1 MNEYIAT
8 QSSDRSVKLYSIST
22 KGGTLETHPVGSNSK
37 MVLKGSRRHQRT
49 GSTTSMKGVNSHSRA
64 TSVTR
69 PSPAPAGMGGDN
81 GKGRRSHVRRS
92 SISSE
97 ASSVSMA
104 PSTRG
109 DFRESV
115 AMGGG
120 MDAPLTPATSTT
132 SGVGGMFL
140 PPSSSSYSSTAIKES
155 NNSSTTQTHLGRE
168 KDTSTPF
175 KEYRE
180 PRTAATSRRSSFS
193 GSQAPGSPAS
203 FRGRVMIDDRWDIL
217 LRHKFL
223 LTLSLIGT
231 HVLHTDV
238 PRLQCHPF
246 QPFVHPTHQR
256 ARQRQHGLRHP
267 SPLPLIPPIP
277 PTGRRQSCTA
287 MRTLLPSSAD

>member
-37 MVLKGSRRHQRT
+37 MVLKGSRRHQRS

-81 GKGRRSHVRRS
+81 AKGRRSHVRRS

-109 DFRESV
+109 DFRESISIS
-115 AMGGG
+115 GG

-140 PPSSSSYSSTAIKES
+140 PPSSSYPSTGIKES
-155 NNSSTTQTHLGRE
+155 NNSSTAQTHLGRE

-180 PRTAATSRRSSFS
+180 PKTAATSRRSSFS

-203 FRGRVMIDDRWDIL
+203 FRGRVMIDDRWVIL
-217 LRHKFL
+217 LRCLAVFGEFI
-223 LTLSLIGT
+223 LTFSWIGT
-231 HVLHTDV
+231 HGLRMDVL
-238 PRLQCHPF
+238 RLQCHPF
-246 QPFVHPTHQR
+246 PRFVHPTHRR
-256 ARQRQHGLRHP
+256 APRQPHGLRHP
-267 SPLPLIPPIP
+267 LPLPLIPPIP
-277 PTGRRQSCTA
+277 PTG
-287 MRTLLPSSAD
+287 

>member
-8 QSSDRSVKLYSIST
+8 QSSDRSVKLYSISA

-49 GSTTSMKGVNSHSRA
+49 GSTTSMKGGVNNHSRA

-104 PSTRG
+104 PSARG
-109 DFRESV
+109 DFRESIS
-115 AMGGG
+115 MGGG
-120 MDAPLTPATSTT
+120 AMDAPLTPATSTT

-140 PPSSSSYSSTAIKES
+140 PPSSSSYPSTGIKESSNSSTA
-155 NNSSTTQTHLGRE
+155 QTHLGRE
-168 KDTSTPF
+168 KENPTPF

-203 FRGRVMIDDRWDIL
+203 FRGRVMADERWVIL
-217 LRHKFL
+217 HLYQDVFREFI
-223 LTLSLIGT
+223 LTLSWTAGT
-231 HVLHTDV
+231 HALRMDVL
-238 PRLQCHPF
+238 PPQCHLFRPF
-246 QPFVHPTHQR
+246 ARPIHQQ
-256 ARQRQHGLRHP
+256 APRQQRGLRRP
-267 SPLPLIPPIP
+267 SLLPSIPPIP
-277 PTGRRQSCTA
+277 PAG
-287 MRTLLPSSAD
+287 

>member
-49 GSTTSMKGVNSHSRA
+49 GSAASMKGVTSHSRA
-64 TSVTR
+64 PSVTR
-69 PSPAPAGMGGDN
+69 PSPAPTGMGGDN

-115 AMGGG
+115 SMGGNSNMGGG

-140 PPSSSSYSSTAIKES
+140 PPSSSSYSSTGIKES
-155 NNSSTTQTHLGRE
+155 INSSTNQAPIRDLGRDKE
-168 KDTSTPF
+168 NPTPF

-203 FRGRVMIDDRWDIL
+203 FRGRGIIDDR
-217 LRHKFL
+217 
-223 LTLSLIGT
+223 
-231 HVLHTDV
+231 
-238 PRLQCHPF
+238 
-246 QPFVHPTHQR
+246 
-256 ARQRQHGLRHP
+256 
-267 SPLPLIPPIP
+267 
-277 PTGRRQSCTA
+277 
-287 MRTLLPSSAD
+287 